1 MPEARRETIHRMTR
15 RCDGWDY
22 LQRAIYQVTLVQA
35 DRARS
40 LLGRLVID
48 DPKAPPEAVTARI
61 EPSELGVAILAHW
74 KRLGDFTPE
83 IKPLF
88 CQLMPDHL
96 HAILEVTRPMAKPLG
111 NAIGGFKTGCEKIY
125 RELALSAQNKALS
138 AQDKELA
145 PSARNKGGEG
155 WAAAVGE
162 TGGGW
167 ACCEPEARVSG
178 GGRACCEPEA
188 RVSGDGR
195 ACCEPE
201 APCSVPEARASGVS
215 GGSRLWAPGFQDSIL
230 FRAGQLDAMFNYLRD
245 NPRRLAVK
253 RLYPSLFR
261 VVGALRRPLPGLGGV
276 GAFAALGNRFLL
288 DRPLVQVQVSRR
300 DFAYRR
306 EPKRGGGLKIVRDAA
321 GVPAVAAESAAF
333 VAKSEALLARARQ
346 GAALL
351 SPCVSEGEREIARRA
366 FAEGLP
372 LVVLRNKGFAPLEKP
387 GGRHFDACAAGRL
400 LMLAPAAWPHV
411 PGEKPMTRRD
421 ALVLNRLAQCIAEGG
436 RGPGACA
443 PGTEQGAPGTEQ
455 GAAPITYRGVTF
467 AEVDD
472 WARAAVNLAPEPGA
486 RPGPQARVCLA
497 SERRVCSAPEAP
509 CPVPEAPCPAP
520 EAPCP
525 VPEAPCSVP
534 EAPCSVPEAPCPVP
548 EAQASGNGREKR
560 EAFR

>member
-1 MPEARRETIHRMTR
+1 MPEARRETVHRMTR

-22 LQRAIYQVTLVQA
+22 RQRAIYQVTLVQA
-35 DRARS
+35 DRARP

-48 DPKAPPEAVTARI
+48 DPQAPPEAVTARV
-61 EPSELGVAILAHW
+61 EPSELGAAILAHW

-125 RELALSAQNKALS
+125 REFALSAQNKALS
-138 AQDKELA
+138 AKRELNGA
-145 PSARNKGGEG
+145 
-155 WAAAVGE
+155 WAA
-162 TGGGW
+162 
-167 ACCEPEARVSG
+167 G
-178 GGRACCEPEA
+178 GGRACS
-188 RVSGDGR
+188 V
-195 ACCEPE
+195 PE
-201 APCSVPEARASGVS
+201 APFSLPEARASGVS
-215 GGSRLWAPGFQDSIL
+215 GVPRLWAAGFQDSIL

-253 RLYPSLFR
+253 RLFPDLFR
-261 VVGALRRPLPGLGGV
+261 AVAALRRPLPSLGVV

-306 EPKRGGGLKIVRDAA
+306 EPKAGGGLKIARDAA
-321 GVPAVAAESAAF
+321 GEPLVAQESAAF
-333 VAKSEALLARARQ
+333 TAKAEALLARARQ

-421 ALVLNRLAQCIAEGG
+421 ALAMNRLAQALAEGG
-436 RGPGACA
+436 RGPGSCA
-443 PGTEQGAPGTEQ
+443 PGTEQGAPGTGQGAPGAEQ

-472 WARAAVNLAPEPGA
+472 WARAAVNLAP
-486 RPGPQARVCLA
+486 RPRAY
-497 SERRVCSAPEAP
+497 
-509 CPVPEAPCPAP
+509 PVPEAR
-520 EAPCP
+520 
-525 VPEAPCSVP
+525 
-534 EAPCSVPEAPCPVP
+534 
-548 EAQASGNGREKR
+548 ASERALCDCAR
-560 EAFR
+560 

>member
-1 MPEARRETIHRMTR
+1 MPEARRETVHRMTR

-22 LQRAIYQVTLVQA
+22 RQRAIYQVTLVQA
-35 DRARS
+35 DRARP

-48 DPKAPPEAVTARI
+48 DPKAPPEAVTARV
-61 EPSELGVAILAHW
+61 EPSELGAAILAHW

-96 HAILEVTRPMAKPLG
+96 HAILEVTRPMVKPLG

-138 AQDKELA
+138 AQNKALSERNKALSAQDKA
-145 PSARNKGGEG
+145 PSERN
-155 WAAAVGE
+155 
-162 TGGGW
+162 
-167 ACCEPEARVSG
+167 R
-178 GGRACCEPEA
+178 RA
-188 RVSGDGR
+188 
-195 ACCEPE
+195 
-201 APCSVPEARASGVS
+201 CSVPEARASGTP
-215 GGSRLWAPGFQDSIL
+215 RLWAAGFQDSIL

-253 RLYPSLFR
+253 WLFPDLFR
-261 VVGALRRPLPGLGGV
+261 AVAALRRPLPSLGVV

-306 EPKRGGGLKIVRDAA
+306 EPKAGGGLKIARDAA
-321 GVPAVAAESAAF
+321 GEPLVAQESAAF
-333 VAKSEALLARARQ
+333 AAKAEALLARARQ

-400 LMLAPAAWPHV
+400 LMLAPATWPHV

-421 ALVLNRLAQCIAEGG
+421 ALALNRLAQALAEGG

-455 GAAPITYRGVTF
+455 GAPDTEQGAAPIAYRGVTF

-472 WARAAVNLAPEPGA
+472 WARAAVNLAPRPRAYPVPEARA
-486 RPGPQARVCLA
+486 RPVPEARAYPVPEARV
-497 SERRVCSAPEAP
+497 
-509 CPVPEAPCPAP
+509 CPVPEAR
-520 EAPCP
+520 
-525 VPEAPCSVP
+525 
-534 EAPCSVPEAPCPVP
+534 
-548 EAQASGNGREKR
+548 ASGNGRER
-560 EAFR
+560 RAERLCHG

>member
-1 MPEARRETIHRMTR
+1 MPEARRETVHRMTR

-22 LQRAIYQVTLVQA
+22 RQRAIYQVTLVQA

-48 DPKAPPEAVTARI
+48 DPKAPPEAVTARV

-125 RELALSAQNKALS
+125 RELALSERNKAPP
-138 AQDKELA
+138 AQD
-145 PSARNKGGEG
+145 R
-155 WAAAVGE
+155 
-162 TGGGW
+162 
-167 ACCEPEARVSG
+167 
-178 GGRACCEPEA
+178 RA
-188 RVSGDGR
+188 
-195 ACCEPE
+195 
-201 APCSVPEARASGVS
+201 CSVPEARASGAP
-215 GGSRLWAPGFQDSIL
+215 RLWAAGFQDSIL

-253 RLYPSLFR
+253 RLFPDLFR
-261 VVGALRRPLPGLGGV
+261 AVAALRRPLPSLGVV

-306 EPKRGGGLKIVRDAA
+306 EPKAGGGLKIARDAA
-321 GVPAVAAESAAF
+321 GEPLVAQESTAFAAK
-333 VAKSEALLARARQ
+333 AEALLARARQ

-411 PGEKPMTRRD
+411 PGEKAMTRRD
-421 ALVLNRLAQCIAEGG
+421 ALALNRLAQALAEGG

-455 GAAPITYRGVTF
+455 GVAPIAYRGVTF

-472 WARAAVNLAPEPGA
+472 WARAAVNFVP
-486 RPGPQARVCLA
+486 RPCA
-497 SERRVCSAPEAP
+497 
-509 CPVPEAPCPAP
+509 
-520 EAPCP
+520 
-525 VPEAPCSVP
+525 CSVP
-534 EAPCSVPEAPCPVP
+534 EAR
-548 EAQASGNGREKR
+548 ASGNGRER
-560 EAFR
+560 RAERLCHG

>member
-1 MPEARRETIHRMTR
+1 MSEARRETVHRMTR

-22 LQRAIYQVTLVQA
+22 RQRAIYQVTLVQA
-35 DRARS
+35 DRARP

-48 DPKAPPEAVTARI
+48 DPKAPPEAVTARV
-61 EPSELGVAILAHW
+61 EPSELGAAILAHW

-96 HAILEVTRPMAKPLG
+96 HAILEVIRPMAKPLG

-125 RELALSAQNKALS
+125 RELALSAQDKAPS
-138 AQDKELA
+138 AQDKA
-145 PSARNKGGEG
+145 PSAKRKLNGA
-155 WAAAVGE
+155 WAA
-162 TGGGW
+162 GGGL
-167 ACCEPEARVSG
+167 
-178 GGRACCEPEA
+178 
-188 RVSGDGR
+188 

-215 GGSRLWAPGFQDSIL
+215 GAPRLWAAGFQDSIL
-230 FRAGQLDAMFNYLRD
+230 FRAGQLAAMFNYLRD

-253 RLYPSLFR
+253 RLFPDLFR
-261 VVGALRRPLPGLGGV
+261 AVAALRRPLPSLGVV

-306 EPKRGGGLKIVRDAA
+306 EPKAGGGLKIARDAA
-321 GVPAVAAESAAF
+321 GEPLVAQESAAF
-333 VAKSEALLARARQ
+333 TAKAEALLARARK

-421 ALVLNRLAQCIAEGG
+421 ELALNRLAQALAEGG

-455 GAAPITYRGVTF
+455 GVAPIAYRGVTF
-467 AEVDD
+467 DEVDD
-472 WARAAVNLAPEPGA
+472 WARAAAGVAG
-486 RPGPQARVCLA
+486 RP
-497 SERRVCSAPEAP
+497 
-509 CPVPEAPCPAP
+509 PVPPARRTS
-520 EAPCP
+520 AR
-525 VPEAPCSVP
+525 AR
-534 EAPCSVPEAPCPVP
+534 
-548 EAQASGNGREKR
+548 GR
-560 EAFR
+560 

>member
-1 MPEARRETIHRMTR
+1 MPEARRETVHRMTR

-22 LQRAIYQVTLVQA
+22 RQRAIYQVTLVQA
-35 DRARS
+35 DRARP

-48 DPKAPPEAVTARI
+48 DPKAPPEAVTARV
-61 EPSELGVAILAHW
+61 EPSELGAAILAHW

-125 RELALSAQNKALS
+125 RELALSAQDKAPS
-138 AQDKELA
+138 AQDKA
-145 PSARNKGGEG
+145 PSAKRKLNGA
-155 WAAAVGE
+155 WAA
-162 TGGGW
+162 GGGL
-167 ACCEPEARVSG
+167 
-178 GGRACCEPEA
+178 
-188 RVSGDGR
+188 

-215 GGSRLWAPGFQDSIL
+215 GAPRLWAARFQDSIL
-230 FRAGQLDAMFNYLRD
+230 FRAGQLDAMCNYLRD

-253 RLYPSLFR
+253 RLFPDLFR
-261 VVGALRRPLPGLGGV
+261 AVAALRRPLPSLGVV

-306 EPKRGGGLKIVRDAA
+306 EPKAGGGLKIARDAA
-321 GVPAVAAESAAF
+321 GEPLVAQESAAF
-333 VAKSEALLARARQ
+333 TAKAEALLTRARQ

-421 ALVLNRLAQCIAEGG
+421 ALALNRLAQALAEGG

-455 GAAPITYRGVTF
+455 GVAPIAYRGVTF
-467 AEVDD
+467 DEVDD
-472 WARAAVNLAPEPGA
+472 WARAAAGA
-486 RPGPQARVCLA
+486 AGRP
-497 SERRVCSAPEAP
+497 
-509 CPVPEAPCPAP
+509 PAP
-520 EAPCP
+520 PARRTS
-525 VPEAPCSVP
+525 AR
-534 EAPCSVPEAPCPVP
+534 AR
-548 EAQASGNGREKR
+548 GR
-560 EAFR
+560 

>member
-1 MPEARRETIHRMTR
+1 MPEARRETVHRMTR

-22 LQRAIYQVTLVQA
+22 RQRAIYQVTLVQA
-35 DRARS
+35 DRARPQ
-40 LLGRLVID
+40 LGRLVID
-48 DPKAPPEAVTARI
+48 DPKVPPEAVTARV

-74 KRLGDFTPE
+74 KRMGDFTPE

-125 RELALSAQNKALS
+125 RELALSAQDKALS
-138 AQDKELA
+138 AQDKA
-145 PSARNKGGEG
+145 PPERN
-155 WAAAVGE
+155 
-162 TGGGW
+162 
-167 ACCEPEARVSG
+167 R
-178 GGRACCEPEA
+178 RACL
-188 RVSGDGR
+188 
-195 ACCEPE
+195 
-201 APCSVPEARASGVS
+201 VPEARASGAP
-215 GGSRLWAPGFQDSIL
+215 RLWAAGFQDSIL

-253 RLYPSLFR
+253 RLFPDLFR
-261 VVGALRRPLPGLGGV
+261 AVAALRRPLPSLGVV

-306 EPKRGGGLKIVRDAA
+306 EPKAGGGLKIARDAA
-321 GVPAVAAESAAF
+321 GEPLVAQENAAF
-333 VAKSEALLARARQ
+333 AAKAEALLARARQ

-400 LMLAPAAWPHV
+400 LMLAPAAWPHM

-421 ALVLNRLAQCIAEGG
+421 ALALNRLAQALAEGG

-455 GAAPITYRGVTF
+455 GAPGTEQGVAPIAYRGVTF

-472 WARAAVNLAPEPGA
+472 WARAAVNLAP
-486 RPGPQARVCLA
+486 RPCAYPVPEARV
-497 SERRVCSAPEAP
+497 
-509 CPVPEAPCPAP
+509 CPVPEAR
-520 EAPCP
+520 
-525 VPEAPCSVP
+525 
-534 EAPCSVPEAPCPVP
+534 
-548 EAQASGNGREKR
+548 ASGNGRECR
-560 EAFR
+560 AERLCHG

>member
-22 LQRAIYQVTLVQA
+22 RQRAIYQVTLVQA
-35 DRARS
+35 DRARP

-48 DPKAPPEAVTARI
+48 DPKAPPEVVTARV

-96 HAILEVTRPMAKPLG
+96 HAILEVTRPMVKPLG
-111 NAIGGFKTGCEKIY
+111 NAIGGFKTGCERIY
-125 RELALSAQNKALS
+125 RELALSAQN
-138 AQDKELA
+138 
-145 PSARNKGGEG
+145 R
-155 WAAAVGE
+155 AA
-162 TGGGW
+162 
-167 ACCEPEARVSG
+167 G
-178 GGRACCEPEA
+178 GGRA
-188 RVSGDGR
+188 
-195 ACCEPE
+195 
-201 APCSVPEARASGVS
+201 CSVPEARASGAP
-215 GGSRLWAPGFQDSIL
+215 RLWAAGFQDSIL

-253 RLYPSLFR
+253 RLFPDLFR
-261 VVGALRRPLPGLGGV
+261 AVAALRRPLPSLGVV

-288 DRPLVQVQVSRR
+288 DRPLVQVLVSRR

-306 EPKRGGGLKIVRDAA
+306 EPKAGGGLKIARDAA
-321 GVPAVAAESAAF
+321 GEPLVAQESAAF
-333 VAKSEALLARARQ
+333 AAKAEALLARARQ

-421 ALVLNRLAQCIAEGG
+421 ALALNRLAQALAEGG

-443 PGTEQGAPGTEQ
+443 PDTEQGAPGTEQ
-455 GAAPITYRGVTF
+455 GAAPIAYRGVTF

-472 WARAAVNLAPEPGA
+472 WARAAVNLAP
-486 RPGPQARVCLA
+486 RPCAY
-497 SERRVCSAPEAP
+497 
-509 CPVPEAPCPAP
+509 PVPEAR
-520 EAPCP
+520 
-525 VPEAPCSVP
+525 
-534 EAPCSVPEAPCPVP
+534 
-548 EAQASGNGREKR
+548 ASERALCDCAR
-560 EAFR
+560 

>member
-1 MPEARRETIHRMTR
+1 MGEARRETVHRMTR

-22 LQRAIYQVTLVQA
+22 RQRAIYQVTLVQA
-35 DRARS
+35 DRARP

-48 DPKAPPEAVTARI
+48 DPKAPPEAVTARV

-125 RELALSAQNKALS
+125 RELALSAQNRALS
-138 AQDKELA
+138 AQNKA
-145 PSARNKGGEG
+145 PSAKRELNGA
-155 WAAAVGE
+155 WAA
-162 TGGGW
+162 
-167 ACCEPEARVSG
+167 G
-178 GGRACCEPEA
+178 GGRACS
-188 RVSGDGR
+188 V
-195 ACCEPE
+195 PE

-215 GGSRLWAPGFQDSIL
+215 GAPRLWAAGFQDSIL

-253 RLYPSLFR
+253 RLFPNLFR
-261 VVGALRRPLPGLGGV
+261 AVAALRRPLPSLGVV

-306 EPKRGGGLKIVRDAA
+306 EPKAGGGLKIARDAA
-321 GVPAVAAESAAF
+321 GEPLVAQESAAF
-333 VAKSEALLARARQ
+333 TAKAEALLARARQ

-387 GGRHFDACAAGRL
+387 SGRHFDACAAGRL

-421 ALVLNRLAQCIAEGG
+421 ALALNRLAQALAEGG

-455 GAAPITYRGVTF
+455 GVAPIAYRGVTF

-472 WARAAVNLAPEPGA
+472 WARAAVNLAP
-486 RPGPQARVCLA
+486 RPRA
-497 SERRVCSAPEAP
+497 
-509 CPVPEAPCPAP
+509 CPVPEARV
-520 EAPCP
+520 CP
-525 VPEAPCSVP
+525 VPEAR
-534 EAPCSVPEAPCPVP
+534 
-548 EAQASGNGREKR
+548 ASGNDRER
-560 EAFR
+560 RAERLCHG

>member
-1 MPEARRETIHRMTR
+1 MAEVRCETVHRMTR

-22 LQRAIYQVTLVQA
+22 RQRAIYQITLVQA
-35 DRARS
+35 DRARP

-48 DPKAPPEAVTARI
+48 DPKAPPEAVTARV

-96 HAILEVTRPMAKPLG
+96 HAILEVTRPMVKPLG

-138 AQDKELA
+138 AQDKA
-145 PSARNKGGEG
+145 PSAKRELNGA
-155 WAAAVGE
+155 WAA
-162 TGGGW
+162 
-167 ACCEPEARVSG
+167 G
-178 GGRACCEPEA
+178 GGRA
-188 RVSGDGR
+188 
-195 ACCEPE
+195 
-201 APCSVPEARASGVS
+201 CSVPEARASGAP
-215 GGSRLWAPGFQDSIL
+215 RLWAAGFQDSIL

-253 RLYPSLFR
+253 RLFPDLFR
-261 VVGALRRPLPGLGGV
+261 AVAALRRPLPSLGVV

-306 EPKRGGGLKIVRDAA
+306 EPKAGGGLKIARDAA
-321 GVPAVAAESAAF
+321 GEPLVAQESAAF
-333 VAKSEALLARARQ
+333 TAKAEALLARARQ

-525 VPEAPCSVP
+525 APEAPCPVS
-534 EAPCSVPEAPCPVP
+534 EAPCPVP

-560 EAFR
+560 EVFR

>member
-1 MPEARRETIHRMTR
+1 MPEARRETVHRMTR

-22 LQRAIYQVTLVQA
+22 RQRAIYQVTLVQA
-35 DRARS
+35 DRARP
-40 LLGRLVID
+40 LLGRLVIN

-74 KRLGDFTPE
+74 KRLGDFAPE
-83 IKPLF
+83 IKPFF

-125 RELALSAQNKALS
+125 RELALSAQDKALS
-138 AQDKELA
+138 AQDKA
-145 PSARNKGGEG
+145 PPERN
-155 WAAAVGE
+155 
-162 TGGGW
+162 
-167 ACCEPEARVSG
+167 R
-178 GGRACCEPEA
+178 RACL
-188 RVSGDGR
+188 
-195 ACCEPE
+195 
-201 APCSVPEARASGVS
+201 VPEARASGAP
-215 GGSRLWAPGFQDSIL
+215 RLWAAGFQDSIL

-253 RLYPSLFR
+253 RLFPDLFR
-261 VVGALRRPLPGLGGV
+261 AVAALRRPLPSLGVV

-306 EPKRGGGLKIVRDAA
+306 EPKAGGGLKIARDAV
-321 GVPAVAAESAAF
+321 GEPLVAQENAAF
-333 VAKSEALLARARQ
+333 AAKAEALLARARQ

-421 ALVLNRLAQCIAEGG
+421 ALALNRLAQALAEGG

-455 GAAPITYRGVTF
+455 GAPDTEQGVAPIAYRGVTF

-472 WARAAVNLAPEPGA
+472 WARAAVNLAP
-486 RPGPQARVCLA
+486 RPCAY
-497 SERRVCSAPEAP
+497 
-509 CPVPEAPCPAP
+509 PVPEAR
-520 EAPCP
+520 
-525 VPEAPCSVP
+525 
-534 EAPCSVPEAPCPVP
+534 
-548 EAQASGNGREKR
+548 ASGNDRER
-560 EAFR
+560 RAERLCHG

>member
-1 MPEARRETIHRMTR
+1 MPEARRETVHRMTR

-22 LQRAIYQVTLVQA
+22 RQRAIYQVTLVQA
-35 DRARS
+35 DRARP
-40 LLGRLVID
+40 LLGRLVIN

-83 IKPLF
+83 IKPFF

-125 RELALSAQNKALS
+125 RELALSAQDKALS
-138 AQDKELA
+138 AQDKA
-145 PSARNKGGEG
+145 PPERN
-155 WAAAVGE
+155 
-162 TGGGW
+162 
-167 ACCEPEARVSG
+167 R
-178 GGRACCEPEA
+178 RACL
-188 RVSGDGR
+188 
-195 ACCEPE
+195 
-201 APCSVPEARASGVS
+201 VPEARASGAP
-215 GGSRLWAPGFQDSIL
+215 RLWAAGFQDSIL

-253 RLYPSLFR
+253 RLFPDLFR
-261 VVGALRRPLPGLGGV
+261 AVAALRRPLPSLGVV

-306 EPKRGGGLKIVRDAA
+306 EPKAGGGLKIARDAV
-321 GVPAVAAESAAF
+321 GESLVAQENAAF
-333 VAKSEALLARARQ
+333 AAKAEALLARARQ

-421 ALVLNRLAQCIAEGG
+421 ALALNRLAQALVEGG

-455 GAAPITYRGVTF
+455 GAPGTEQGAPGTEQGVAPIAYRGVTF

-472 WARAAVNLAPEPGA
+472 WARAAVNLAP
-486 RPGPQARVCLA
+486 RPRAY
-497 SERRVCSAPEAP
+497 
-509 CPVPEAPCPAP
+509 PVPEAR
-520 EAPCP
+520 
-525 VPEAPCSVP
+525 
-534 EAPCSVPEAPCPVP
+534 
-548 EAQASGNGREKR
+548 ASGNGRER
-560 EAFR
+560 RAERLCHG

>member
-1 MPEARRETIHRMTR
+1 MAEVRRETIHRMTR
-15 RCDGWDY
+15 RCAGWDY
-22 LQRAIYQVTLVQA
+22 RQRAIYQITLVQA
-35 DRARS
+35 DRRRP

-61 EPSELGVAILAHW
+61 EPSVLGAAILAHW

-96 HAILEVTRPMAKPLG
+96 HAILDVTRSMAKPLG

-125 RELALSAQNKALS
+125 RELALSAQNRELALS
-138 AQDKELA
+138 AQNRELA
-145 PSARNKGGEG
+145 LSARNGLPC
-155 WAAAVGE
+155 AVPG
-162 TGGGW
+162 
-167 ACCEPEARVSG
+167 
-178 GGRACCEPEA
+178 
-188 RVSGDGR
+188 
-195 ACCEPE
+195 
-201 APCSVPEARASGVS
+201 APAPGLSPVPAPGLP
-215 GGSRLWAPGFQDSIL
+215 RLWAPGFQDSIL

-253 RLYPSLFR
+253 RLYPNLFHA
-261 VVGALRRPLPGLGGV
+261 VGALRRPLPGLGGE
-276 GAFAALGNRFLL
+276 GEFAALGNRFLL

-321 GVPAVAAESAAF
+321 GVPAVASESAAF
-333 VAKSEALLARARQ
+333 TVKCEALLVRARQ

-387 GGRHFDACAAGRL
+387 GGRYFDACADGRL

-421 ALVLNRLAQCIAEGG
+421 ALVLNRLALALVGED
-436 RGPGACA
+436 
-443 PGTEQGAPGTEQ
+443 
-455 GAAPITYRGVTF
+455 AAKINYRGVTF
-467 AEVDD
+467 AEIDD
-472 WARAAVNLAPEPGA
+472 WARVAVNLVHETRECPVP
-486 RPGPQARVCLA
+486 
-497 SERRVCSAPEAP
+497 ERRVCFVS
-509 CPVPEAPCPAP
+509 
-520 EAPCP
+520 
-525 VPEAPCSVP
+525 
-534 EAPCSVPEAPCPVP
+534 
-548 EAQASGNGREKR
+548 EAQASGNIAQLKI
-560 EAFR
+560 

>member
-1 MPEARRETIHRMTR
+1 MGEARRETIHRMTR

-22 LQRAIYQVTLVQA
+22 RQRAIYQVTLVQA

-48 DPKAPPEAVTARI
+48 DPKAPPEAVTARV
-61 EPSELGVAILAHW
+61 EPSELGAAILAHW

-96 HAILEVTRPMAKPLG
+96 HAILEVTRPMVKPLG

-125 RELALSAQNKALS
+125 RELALSAQNKTLSAQNKALS
-138 AQDKELA
+138 AQDKAPPAKCELNGA
-145 PSARNKGGEG
+145 
-155 WAAAVGE
+155 WAA
-162 TGGGW
+162 
-167 ACCEPEARVSG
+167 G
-178 GGRACCEPEA
+178 GGRA
-188 RVSGDGR
+188 
-195 ACCEPE
+195 
-201 APCSVPEARASGVS
+201 CSVPEARASGTP
-215 GGSRLWAPGFQDSIL
+215 RLWAAGFQDSIL

-253 RLYPSLFR
+253 RLFPDLFR
-261 VVGALRRPLPGLGGV
+261 AVAALRRPLPSLGVV

-306 EPKRGGGLKIVRDAA
+306 EPKVGGGLKIARDAA
-321 GVPAVAAESAAF
+321 GEPLVAQESAAF
-333 VAKSEALLARARQ
+333 TAKAEALLARARQ
-346 GAALL
+346 GAVLL

-421 ALVLNRLAQCIAEGG
+421 ALALNRLAQALVEG
-436 RGPGACA
+436 GPGACA

-455 GAAPITYRGVTF
+455 GAPDTEQGVAPIAYRGVTF

-472 WARAAVNLAPEPGA
+472 WARAAVNLAPRPCAYPVPGA
-486 RPGPQARVCLA
+486 RACPM
-497 SERRVCSAPEAP
+497 PEAR
-509 CPVPEAPCPAP
+509 
-520 EAPCP
+520 
-525 VPEAPCSVP
+525 
-534 EAPCSVPEAPCPVP
+534 
-548 EAQASGNGREKR
+548 ASGNGRER
-560 EAFR
+560 RAERLCHG

>member
-1 MPEARRETIHRMTR
+1 MPEARRETVHRMTR

-22 LQRAIYQVTLVQA
+22 RQRAIYQVTLVQA
-35 DRARS
+35 ARARP

-48 DPKAPPEAVTARI
+48 DPKASPEAVTARV
-61 EPSELGVAILAHW
+61 EPSELGAAILAHW

-125 RELALSAQNKALS
+125 RELALSAQNKAPPAQNKTPPERNRRACS
-138 AQDKELA
+138 APEAQASGA
-145 PSARNKGGEG
+145 PCL
-155 WAAAVGE
+155 WAA
-162 TGGGW
+162 
-167 ACCEPEARVSG
+167 
-178 GGRACCEPEA
+178 
-188 RVSGDGR
+188 
-195 ACCEPE
+195 
-201 APCSVPEARASGVS
+201 
-215 GGSRLWAPGFQDSIL
+215 GFQDSIL

-253 RLYPSLFR
+253 RLFPDLFR
-261 VVGALRRPLPGLGGV
+261 AVAALRRPLPSLGVV

-288 DRPLVQVQVSRR
+288 DRPLVQAQVSRR

-306 EPKRGGGLKIVRDAA
+306 EPKAGGGLKIVRDAA
-321 GVPAVAAESAAF
+321 GEPLVAQESAAF
-333 VAKSEALLARARQ
+333 AAKAEALLARARQ

-421 ALVLNRLAQCIAEGG
+421 ALALNRLAQALVEGG

-443 PGTEQGAPGTEQ
+443 PGTEQGV
-455 GAAPITYRGVTF
+455 APIAYRGVTF

-472 WARAAVNLAPEPGA
+472 WARAAVNLAP
-486 RPGPQARVCLA
+486 RPRA
-497 SERRVCSAPEAP
+497 
-509 CPVPEAPCPAP
+509 CPVPEAR
-520 EAPCP
+520 
-525 VPEAPCSVP
+525 
-534 EAPCSVPEAPCPVP
+534 
-548 EAQASGNGREKR
+548 ASGNGRER
-560 EAFR
+560 RAERLCHG

>member
-22 LQRAIYQVTLVQA
+22 RQRAIYQVTLVQV
-35 DRARS
+35 DRARP

-48 DPKAPPEAVTARI
+48 DPKAPPEAVTARV

-96 HAILEVTRPMAKPLG
+96 HAILEVTRPMVKPLG

-138 AQDKELA
+138 AQDKA
-145 PSARNKGGEG
+145 PSAKRELNGA
-155 WAAAVGE
+155 WAA
-162 TGGGW
+162 
-167 ACCEPEARVSG
+167 G
-178 GGRACCEPEA
+178 GGRA
-188 RVSGDGR
+188 
-195 ACCEPE
+195 
-201 APCSVPEARASGVS
+201 CSVPEARASGVP
-215 GGSRLWAPGFQDSIL
+215 RLWAAGFQDSIL

-253 RLYPSLFR
+253 RLYPNLFR
-261 VVGALRRPLPGLGGV
+261 AVGALRRPLPGLGGV

-306 EPKRGGGLKIVRDAA
+306 EPKRGGGLKIARDAA
-321 GVPAVAAESAAF
+321 GEPLVAQESAAF
-333 VAKSEALLARARQ
+333 TAKAEALLARARQ
-346 GAALL
+346 GAVLL

-421 ALVLNRLAQCIAEGG
+421 ALALNRLAQALAEGAPKARAFG
-436 RGPGACA
+436 TGQGASRAATGTGASRGSKPGARD
-443 PGTEQGAPGTEQ
+443 GAPGSAVALDSTMALG
-455 GAAPITYRGVTF
+455 GAAKIAYRGVTF

-472 WARAAVNLAPEPGA
+472 WARAAVNLAP
-486 RPGPQARVCLA
+486 RPCAY
-497 SERRVCSAPEAP
+497 
-509 CPVPEAPCPAP
+509 PVPEAR
-520 EAPCP
+520 
-525 VPEAPCSVP
+525 
-534 EAPCSVPEAPCPVP
+534 
-548 EAQASGNGREKR
+548 ASERALCDCAR
-560 EAFR
+560 

>member
-1 MPEARRETIHRMTR
+1 MPEARRETVHRMTR

-22 LQRAIYQVTLVQA
+22 RQRAIYQVTLVQA
-35 DRARS
+35 DRARP

-48 DPKAPPEAVTARI
+48 DPKAPPEAVTARV
-61 EPSELGVAILAHW
+61 EPSELGAAILAHW

-125 RELALSAQNKALS
+125 RELALSAQDKALS
-138 AQDKELA
+138 AKRELNGA
-145 PSARNKGGEG
+145 
-155 WAAAVGE
+155 WAA
-162 TGGGW
+162 
-167 ACCEPEARVSG
+167 G
-178 GGRACCEPEA
+178 GGRACS
-188 RVSGDGR
+188 V
-195 ACCEPE
+195 PE

-215 GGSRLWAPGFQDSIL
+215 GAPRLWAAGFQDSIL

-253 RLYPSLFR
+253 RLFPDLFR
-261 VVGALRRPLPGLGGV
+261 AVAALRRPLPSLGVV

-300 DFAYRR
+300 DFSYRR
-306 EPKRGGGLKIVRDAA
+306 EPKAGGGFKIARDAA
-321 GVPAVAAESAAF
+321 GEPLVAQESAAF
-333 VAKSEALLARARQ
+333 TAKAEALLARARQ

-387 GGRHFDACAAGRL
+387 SGRHFDACAAGRL

-421 ALVLNRLAQCIAEGG
+421 ALALNRLAQALAEGG

-455 GAAPITYRGVTF
+455 GVAPIAYRGVTF

-472 WARAAVNLAPEPGA
+472 WARAAVNLAP
-486 RPGPQARVCLA
+486 RPRAYPVPEARVCL
-497 SERRVCSAPEAP
+497 
-509 CPVPEAPCPAP
+509 VPEAR
-520 EAPCP
+520 
-525 VPEAPCSVP
+525 
-534 EAPCSVPEAPCPVP
+534 
-548 EAQASGNGREKR
+548 ASGNGRER
-560 EAFR
+560 RAERLCHG

>member
-22 LQRAIYQVTLVQA
+22 RQRAIYQVTLVQA
-35 DRARS
+35 DRARP
-40 LLGRLVID
+40 LLGRLVIN
-48 DPKAPPEAVTARI
+48 DPKAPPEAVTARV

-138 AQDKELA
+138 AQDKA
-145 PSARNKGGEG
+145 PSAKRELNGA
-155 WAAAVGE
+155 WAA
-162 TGGGW
+162 
-167 ACCEPEARVSG
+167 G
-178 GGRACCEPEA
+178 GGRA
-188 RVSGDGR
+188 
-195 ACCEPE
+195 
-201 APCSVPEARASGVS
+201 CSVPEARASGAP
-215 GGSRLWAPGFQDSIL
+215 RLWAAGFQDSIL

-253 RLYPSLFR
+253 RLFPDLFR
-261 VVGALRRPLPGLGGV
+261 AVAALRRPLPSLGVV

-306 EPKRGGGLKIVRDAA
+306 ELKAGGGLKIARDAA
-321 GVPAVAAESAAF
+321 GEPLVAQESAAF
-333 VAKSEALLARARQ
+333 AAKAEALLARARQ

-421 ALVLNRLAQCIAEGG
+421 ALALNRLAQALAEGG

-455 GAAPITYRGVTF
+455 GAASIAYRGVTF

-472 WARAAVNLAPEPGA
+472 WARAAVNLAP
-486 RPGPQARVCLA
+486 RPRAY
-497 SERRVCSAPEAP
+497 
-509 CPVPEAPCPAP
+509 PVPEAR
-520 EAPCP
+520 
-525 VPEAPCSVP
+525 
-534 EAPCSVPEAPCPVP
+534 
-548 EAQASGNGREKR
+548 ASERALCDCAR
-560 EAFR
+560 

>member
-1 MPEARRETIHRMTR
+1 MAEVRCETVHRMTR

-22 LQRAIYQVTLVQA
+22 RQRAIYQVTLVQA
-35 DRARS
+35 DRARP

-48 DPKAPPEAVTARI
+48 DPKAPPEAVAARV
-61 EPSELGVAILAHW
+61 EPSELGAAILAHW

-88 CQLMPDHL
+88 GQLMPDHL

-111 NAIGGFKTGCEKIY
+111 NAIGGFKTGCEKIN
-125 RELALSAQNKALS
+125 RELALSAQNRELALS
-138 AQDKELA
+138 AQNRELA

-178 GGRACCEPEA
+178 G
-188 RVSGDGR
+188 GR

-436 RGPGACA
+436 PGACA

-455 GAAPITYRGVTF
+455 GAPGTEQGVAPIAYRGVTF

-509 CPVPEAPCPAP
+509 CSA
-520 EAPCP
+520 
-525 VPEAPCSVP
+525 
-534 EAPCSVPEAPCPVP
+534 PEAPCPVP

-560 EAFR
+560 EVFR

>member
-1 MPEARRETIHRMTR
+1 MPEARRETVHRMTR

-22 LQRAIYQVTLVQA
+22 RQRAIYQVTLVQA
-35 DRARS
+35 DRARP

-48 DPKAPPEAVTARI
+48 DPKAPPEAVTARV
-61 EPSELGVAILAHW
+61 EPSELGAAILAHW

-125 RELALSAQNKALS
+125 RELALSAQDKALS
-138 AQDKELA
+138 AQNKAPPAQSKA
-145 PSARNKGGEG
+145 PSAKRELNGA
-155 WAAAVGE
+155 WAA
-162 TGGGW
+162 
-167 ACCEPEARVSG
+167 G
-178 GGRACCEPEA
+178 GGRACSVPE
-188 RVSGDGR
+188 V
-195 ACCEPE
+195 
-201 APCSVPEARASGVS
+201 PCSVPEARASGVS
-215 GGSRLWAPGFQDSIL
+215 GAPRLWAAGFQDSIL

-253 RLYPSLFR
+253 RLFPDLFR
-261 VVGALRRPLPGLGGV
+261 AVAALRRPLPSLGVV

-306 EPKRGGGLKIVRDAA
+306 QPKAGGGLKIARDAA
-321 GVPAVAAESAAF
+321 GEPLVAQESAAF
-333 VAKSEALLARARQ
+333 TAKAEALLTRARQ

-421 ALVLNRLAQCIAEGG
+421 ALALNRLAQALAEGG

-455 GAAPITYRGVTF
+455 GVAPIAYRGVTF
-467 AEVDD
+467 DEVDD
-472 WARAAVNLAPEPGA
+472 WARAAAGVAG
-486 RPGPQARVCLA
+486 RP
-497 SERRVCSAPEAP
+497 
-509 CPVPEAPCPAP
+509 PVPPARRTS
-520 EAPCP
+520 AR
-525 VPEAPCSVP
+525 AR
-534 EAPCSVPEAPCPVP
+534 
-548 EAQASGNGREKR
+548 GR
-560 EAFR
+560 

>member
-1 MPEARRETIHRMTR
+1 MGEVRRETVHRMTR

-22 LQRAIYQVTLVQA
+22 RQRAIYQVTLVQA
-35 DRARS
+35 DRARP

-48 DPKAPPEAVTARI
+48 DPKAPPEAVTARV
-61 EPSELGVAILAHW
+61 EPSELGAAILAHW

-111 NAIGGFKTGCEKIY
+111 NAIGGFKTGCERIY
-125 RELALSAQNKALS
+125 RELALSAQNKA
-138 AQDKELA
+138 
-145 PSARNKGGEG
+145 PSERNRQ
-155 WAAAVGE
+155 A
-162 TGGGW
+162 
-167 ACCEPEARVSG
+167 
-178 GGRACCEPEA
+178 
-188 RVSGDGR
+188 
-195 ACCEPE
+195 
-201 APCSVPEARASGVS
+201 CSVPEARASGAP
-215 GGSRLWAPGFQDSIL
+215 RLWAPGFQDSIL

-253 RLYPSLFR
+253 RLFPDLFR
-261 VVGALRRPLPGLGGV
+261 AVAALRRPLPSLGVV

-306 EPKRGGGLKIVRDAA
+306 ELKAGGGLKIARDAA
-321 GVPAVAAESAAF
+321 GEPLVAQESAAF
-333 VAKSEALLARARQ
+333 AAKAEALLARARQ

-421 ALVLNRLAQCIAEGG
+421 ALALNRLAQALAEGG

-455 GAAPITYRGVTF
+455 GAPDTEQGVAPIAYRGVTF

-472 WARAAVNLAPEPGA
+472 WARAAVNLAPRPRAYPVPEA
-486 RPGPQARVCLA
+486 RACPVPDARV
-497 SERRVCSAPEAP
+497 
-509 CPVPEAPCPAP
+509 CPVPEAR
-520 EAPCP
+520 
-525 VPEAPCSVP
+525 
-534 EAPCSVPEAPCPVP
+534 
-548 EAQASGNGREKR
+548 ASGNGRER
-560 EAFR
+560 RAERLCHG

>member
-1 MPEARRETIHRMTR
+1 MPEARRETVHRMTR

-22 LQRAIYQVTLVQA
+22 RQRAIYQVTLVQA
-35 DRARS
+35 DRARP
-40 LLGRLVID
+40 LLGRLAID
-48 DPKAPPEAVTARI
+48 DPKAPPEAVTARV
-61 EPSELGVAILAHW
+61 EPSELGAAILAHW

-125 RELALSAQNKALS
+125 RELALSAQ
-138 AQDKELA
+138 DKA
-145 PSARNKGGEG
+145 PSERN
-155 WAAAVGE
+155 
-162 TGGGW
+162 
-167 ACCEPEARVSG
+167 R
-178 GGRACCEPEA
+178 RA
-188 RVSGDGR
+188 
-195 ACCEPE
+195 
-201 APCSVPEARASGVS
+201 CSVPEARASGAP
-215 GGSRLWAPGFQDSIL
+215 RLWAAGFQDSIL

-253 RLYPSLFR
+253 RLFPDLFR
-261 VVGALRRPLPGLGGV
+261 AVAALRRPLPSLGV
-276 GAFAALGNRFLL
+276 IGAFAALGNRFLL

-306 EPKRGGGLKIVRDAA
+306 EPKVGGGLKIARDAA
-321 GVPAVAAESAAF
+321 GEPLVAQESAAF
-333 VAKSEALLARARQ
+333 TAKAEALLARARQ

-421 ALVLNRLAQCIAEGG
+421 ALALNRLAQALAEGG

-443 PGTEQGAPGTEQ
+443 PGTEQGV
-455 GAAPITYRGVTF
+455 APIAYRGVTF

-472 WARAAVNLAPEPGA
+472 WARAAVNLAP
-486 RPGPQARVCLA
+486 RPCAY
-497 SERRVCSAPEAP
+497 
-509 CPVPEAPCPAP
+509 PVPEAR
-520 EAPCP
+520 
-525 VPEAPCSVP
+525 
-534 EAPCSVPEAPCPVP
+534 
-548 EAQASGNGREKR
+548 ASERALCDCAR
-560 EAFR
+560 

>member
-22 LQRAIYQVTLVQA
+22 RQRAIYQVTLVQA
-35 DRARS
+35 DRARP

-48 DPKAPPEAVTARI
+48 DPKAPPEAVTARV
-61 EPSELGVAILAHW
+61 EPSELGAAILAHW

-96 HAILEVTRPMAKPLG
+96 HAILEVTRPMVKPLG

-125 RELALSAQNKALS
+125 RELA
-138 AQDKELA
+138 
-145 PSARNKGGEG
+145 PPARN
-155 WAAAVGE
+155 
-162 TGGGW
+162 
-167 ACCEPEARVSG
+167 R
-178 GGRACCEPEA
+178 RA
-188 RVSGDGR
+188 
-195 ACCEPE
+195 
-201 APCSVPEARASGVS
+201 CSVPEARASGAP
-215 GGSRLWAPGFQDSIL
+215 RLWAAGFQDSIL

-253 RLYPSLFR
+253 RLYPNLFR
-261 VVGALRRPLPGLGGV
+261 AVGALRRPLPGLGGV

-306 EPKRGGGLKIVRDAA
+306 EPKAGGGLKIARDAV
-321 GVPAVAAESAAF
+321 GVPLVAQESAAF
-333 VAKSEALLARARQ
+333 TAKAEALLARARQ
-346 GAALL
+346 GAVLL

-421 ALVLNRLAQCIAEGG
+421 ALVLNRLAQALAEGAPKARAFG
-436 RGPGACA
+436 TGQGASRAATGTGASRGSKPGARD
-443 PGTEQGAPGTEQ
+443 GAPGSAVALDSTMALG
-455 GAAPITYRGVTF
+455 GAAKIAYRGVTF

-472 WARAAVNLAPEPGA
+472 WARAAVNLSP
-486 RPGPQARVCLA
+486 RPRA
-497 SERRVCSAPEAP
+497 
-509 CPVPEAPCPAP
+509 CPVPEARTCSVP
-520 EAPCP
+520 EARACP
-525 VPEAPCSVP
+525 VPEAR
-534 EAPCSVPEAPCPVP
+534 
-548 EAQASGNGREKR
+548 ASGNGRER
-560 EAFR
+560 RAERLCHG

>member
-1 MPEARRETIHRMTR
+1 MPEARRETVHRMTR

-22 LQRAIYQVTLVQA
+22 RQRAIYQVTLVQA
-35 DRARS
+35 DRARP

-48 DPKAPPEAVTARI
+48 DPKAPPEAVTARV
-61 EPSELGVAILAHW
+61 EPSELGAAILAHW

-125 RELALSAQNKALS
+125 RELALSAQDKAPS
-138 AQDKELA
+138 AQDKA
-145 PSARNKGGEG
+145 PSAKRKLNGA
-155 WAAAVGE
+155 WAA
-162 TGGGW
+162 GGGL
-167 ACCEPEARVSG
+167 
-178 GGRACCEPEA
+178 
-188 RVSGDGR
+188 

-215 GGSRLWAPGFQDSIL
+215 GAPRLWAAGFQDSIL

-253 RLYPSLFR
+253 RLFPDLFR
-261 VVGALRRPLPGLGGV
+261 AVAALRRPLPSLGVV

-306 EPKRGGGLKIVRDAA
+306 EPKAGGGLKIARDAA
-321 GVPAVAAESAAF
+321 GEPLVAQESAAF
-333 VAKSEALLARARQ
+333 TAKAEALLTRARQ

-421 ALVLNRLAQCIAEGG
+421 ALALNRLAQALAEGG

-455 GAAPITYRGVTF
+455 GVAPIAYRGVTF
-467 AEVDD
+467 DEVDD
-472 WARAAVNLAPEPGA
+472 WARAAAGAAGRPPAPPA
-486 RPGPQARVCLA
+486 RRT
-497 SERRVCSAPEAP
+497 SERAR
-509 CPVPEAPCPAP
+509 
-520 EAPCP
+520 
-525 VPEAPCSVP
+525 
-534 EAPCSVPEAPCPVP
+534 
-548 EAQASGNGREKR
+548 GR
-560 EAFR
+560 

>member
-1 MPEARRETIHRMTR
+1 MPEARRETVHRMTR

-22 LQRAIYQVTLVQA
+22 RQRAIYQVTLIQA
-35 DRARS
+35 DRARP

-48 DPKAPPEAVTARI
+48 DPKAPPEAVTARV

-125 RELALSAQNKALS
+125 RELALSAQNRALSAQNKALS
-138 AQDKELA
+138 AKRKLNGA
-145 PSARNKGGEG
+145 
-155 WAAAVGE
+155 WAA
-162 TGGGW
+162 
-167 ACCEPEARVSG
+167 G
-178 GGRACCEPEA
+178 GGRVCS
-188 RVSGDGR
+188 V
-195 ACCEPE
+195 PE

-215 GGSRLWAPGFQDSIL
+215 GAPRLWAAGFQDSIL

-253 RLYPSLFR
+253 RLFPDLFR
-261 VVGALRRPLPGLGGV
+261 AVAALRRPLPSLGVV

-300 DFAYRR
+300 DFSYRR
-306 EPKRGGGLKIVRDAA
+306 EPKAGGGLKIARDAA
-321 GVPAVAAESAAF
+321 GEPLVAQESAAF
-333 VAKSEALLARARQ
+333 TAKAEALLARARQ

-387 GGRHFDACAAGRL
+387 SGRHFDACAAGRL

-421 ALVLNRLAQCIAEGG
+421 ALALNRLAQALAEGG
-436 RGPGACA
+436 RGTGACA
-443 PGTEQGAPGTEQ
+443 PGTEQGSPGTEQGAPGTEQ
-455 GAAPITYRGVTF
+455 GVAPIAYRGVTF

-472 WARAAVNLAPEPGA
+472 WARAAVNLAP
-486 RPGPQARVCLA
+486 RPRAY
-497 SERRVCSAPEAP
+497 
-509 CPVPEAPCPAP
+509 PVPEAR
-520 EAPCP
+520 
-525 VPEAPCSVP
+525 
-534 EAPCSVPEAPCPVP
+534 
-548 EAQASGNGREKR
+548 ASGRALCDCAR
-560 EAFR
+560 

>member
-1 MPEARRETIHRMTR
+1 MPEARRETVHRMTR

-22 LQRAIYQVTLVQA
+22 RQRAIYQVTLVQA
-35 DRARS
+35 DRARP
-40 LLGRLVID
+40 LLGRLAID
-48 DPKAPPEAVTARI
+48 DPKAPPEAVTARV
-61 EPSELGVAILAHW
+61 EPSELGAAILAHW

-111 NAIGGFKTGCEKIY
+111 NAIGGFKTGCERIY
-125 RELALSAQNKALS
+125 RELALSAQNKTLS
-138 AQDKELA
+138 AQDKA
-145 PSARNKGGEG
+145 PSAKRELNGA
-155 WAAAVGE
+155 WAA
-162 TGGGW
+162 
-167 ACCEPEARVSG
+167 G
-178 GGRACCEPEA
+178 GGRA
-188 RVSGDGR
+188 
-195 ACCEPE
+195 
-201 APCSVPEARASGVS
+201 CSVPEARASGAP
-215 GGSRLWAPGFQDSIL
+215 RLWAAGFQDSIL

-253 RLYPSLFR
+253 RLFPDLFR
-261 VVGALRRPLPGLGGV
+261 AVAALRRPLPSLGVV

-306 EPKRGGGLKIVRDAA
+306 EPKAGGGLKIARDAA
-321 GVPAVAAESAAF
+321 GEPLVAQESAAF
-333 VAKSEALLARARQ
+333 TAKAEALLARARQ

-421 ALVLNRLAQCIAEGG
+421 ALALNRLAQALAEGG

-443 PGTEQGAPGTEQ
+443 PGTEQGAPDTEQGALGTEQ
-455 GAAPITYRGVTF
+455 GVAPIAYRGVTF

-472 WARAAVNLAPEPGA
+472 WARAAVNLAP
-486 RPGPQARVCLA
+486 RPCA
-497 SERRVCSAPEAP
+497 
-509 CPVPEAPCPAP
+509 
-520 EAPCP
+520 
-525 VPEAPCSVP
+525 CSVP
-534 EAPCSVPEAPCPVP
+534 EAR
-548 EAQASGNGREKR
+548 ASGNGRER
-560 EAFR
+560 RAERLCHG

>member
-1 MPEARRETIHRMTR
+1 MAEARRETVHRMTR

-22 LQRAIYQVTLVQA
+22 RQQAIYQVTLVQA
-35 DRARS
+35 DRARP
-40 LLGRLVID
+40 LLGRLVIN
-48 DPKAPPEAVTARI
+48 DPKAPPEAVTARV
-61 EPSELGVAILAHW
+61 EPSELGAAILAHW

-125 RELALSAQNKALS
+125 RELALSAQDKAPP
-138 AQDKELA
+138 AKRELNGA
-145 PSARNKGGEG
+145 
-155 WAAAVGE
+155 WAAG
-162 TGGGW
+162 
-167 ACCEPEARVSG
+167 S
-178 GGRACCEPEA
+178 GRACS
-188 RVSGDGR
+188 V
-195 ACCEPE
+195 PE

-215 GGSRLWAPGFQDSIL
+215 GAPRLWAAGFQDSIL
-230 FRAGQLDAMFNYLRD
+230 LRAGQLDAMFNYLRD

-253 RLYPSLFR
+253 RLFPDLFRAVATLRCPLPSLG
-261 VVGALRRPLPGLGGV
+261 VV

-306 EPKRGGGLKIVRDAA
+306 EPKAGGGLKIARDAA
-321 GVPAVAAESAAF
+321 GEPLVAQESAAF
-333 VAKSEALLARARQ
+333 TAKAEALLARARQ

-387 GGRHFDACAAGRL
+387 SGRHFDACAAGRL

-411 PGEKPMTRRD
+411 LGEKPMTRRD
-421 ALVLNRLAQCIAEGG
+421 ALALNRLAQALAEGG
-436 RGPGACA
+436 RGTGACA
-443 PGTEQGAPGTEQ
+443 PGTEQGTPGTEQ
-455 GAAPITYRGVTF
+455 GAAGTEQGVAPIAYRGVTF

-472 WARAAVNLAPEPGA
+472 WARAAVNLAP
-486 RPGPQARVCLA
+486 RPRAYPVHEARVC
-497 SERRVCSAPEAP
+497 SVPEARV
-509 CPVPEAPCPAP
+509 CPVPEAR
-520 EAPCP
+520 
-525 VPEAPCSVP
+525 
-534 EAPCSVPEAPCPVP
+534 
-548 EAQASGNGREKR
+548 ASGNDRER
-560 EAFR
+560 RAERLCHG

>member
-1 MPEARRETIHRMTR
+1 MPEARRETVHRMTR

-22 LQRAIYQVTLVQA
+22 RQQAIYQVTLVQA
-35 DRARS
+35 DRARP

-48 DPKAPPEAVTARI
+48 DPKAPPEAVTARV

-138 AQDKELA
+138 AKRELNGA
-145 PSARNKGGEG
+145 
-155 WAAAVGE
+155 WAA
-162 TGGGW
+162 
-167 ACCEPEARVSG
+167 G
-178 GGRACCEPEA
+178 GGRACS
-188 RVSGDGR
+188 V
-195 ACCEPE
+195 PE

-215 GGSRLWAPGFQDSIL
+215 GAPRLWAAGFQDSIL

-253 RLYPSLFR
+253 RLFPDLFR
-261 VVGALRRPLPGLGGV
+261 AVAALRRPLPSLGVV

-300 DFAYRR
+300 DFSYRR
-306 EPKRGGGLKIVRDAA
+306 EPKAGGGFKIARDAA
-321 GVPAVAAESAAF
+321 GEPLVAQESAAF
-333 VAKSEALLARARQ
+333 TAKAEALLARARQ

-387 GGRHFDACAAGRL
+387 SGRHFDACAAGRL

-421 ALVLNRLAQCIAEGG
+421 ALALNRLAQALAEGG
-436 RGPGACA
+436 RGTGACA

-455 GAAPITYRGVTF
+455 GVAPIAYRGVTF

-472 WARAAVNLAPEPGA
+472 WARAAVNLAPCPRA
-486 RPGPQARVCLA
+486 Y
-497 SERRVCSAPEAP
+497 
-509 CPVPEAPCPAP
+509 PVPEAR
-520 EAPCP
+520 
-525 VPEAPCSVP
+525 
-534 EAPCSVPEAPCPVP
+534 
-548 EAQASGNGREKR
+548 ASGRALCDCAR
-560 EAFR
+560 

>member
-1 MPEARRETIHRMTR
+1 MAEARRETVHRMTR

-22 LQRAIYQVTLVQA
+22 RQRAIYQVTLVQA
-35 DRARS
+35 DRARP

-48 DPKAPPEAVTARI
+48 DLKAPPEAVTARV
-61 EPSELGVAILAHW
+61 EPSELGAAILAHW

-138 AQDKELA
+138 AKRELNGA
-145 PSARNKGGEG
+145 
-155 WAAAVGE
+155 WAA
-162 TGGGW
+162 
-167 ACCEPEARVSG
+167 G
-178 GGRACCEPEA
+178 GGRACS
-188 RVSGDGR
+188 V
-195 ACCEPE
+195 PE

-215 GGSRLWAPGFQDSIL
+215 GAPRLWAAGFQDSIL
-230 FRAGQLDAMFNYLRD
+230 LRAGQLDAMFNYLRD

-253 RLYPSLFR
+253 RLFPDLFR
-261 VVGALRRPLPGLGGV
+261 AVAALRRPLPSLGVV
-276 GAFAALGNRFLL
+276 GAFAALGNHFLL
-288 DRPLVQVQVSRR
+288 DRPLVQVQVSRH

-306 EPKRGGGLKIVRDAA
+306 EPKAGGGLKIARDAA
-321 GVPAVAAESAAF
+321 GEPLVAQESAAF
-333 VAKSEALLARARQ
+333 TAKAEALLARARQ

-387 GGRHFDACAAGRL
+387 SGRHFDACAAGRL

-411 PGEKPMTRRD
+411 LGEKPMTRRD
-421 ALVLNRLAQCIAEGG
+421 ALALNRLAQALVEGG
-436 RGPGACA
+436 RRPGACA
-443 PGTEQGAPGTEQ
+443 PGTEQSTPGTEQ
-455 GAAPITYRGVTF
+455 SAAGTEQGVTPIAYRGVTF

-472 WARAAVNLAPEPGA
+472 WARAAVNLAP
-486 RPGPQARVCLA
+486 RPRAY
-497 SERRVCSAPEAP
+497 
-509 CPVPEAPCPAP
+509 PVPEAR
-520 EAPCP
+520 
-525 VPEAPCSVP
+525 
-534 EAPCSVPEAPCPVP
+534 
-548 EAQASGNGREKR
+548 ASGNDRER
-560 EAFR
+560 RAERLCHG

>member
-1 MPEARRETIHRMTR
+1 MPEARRETVHRMTR

-22 LQRAIYQVTLVQA
+22 RQRAIYQVTLVQA
-35 DRARS
+35 DRARP

-48 DPKAPPEAVTARI
+48 DPKAPPEAVTARV
-61 EPSELGVAILAHW
+61 EPSELGAAILAHW

-111 NAIGGFKTGCEKIY
+111 NAIGGFKTGCEKIC
-125 RELALSAQNKALS
+125 RELAPSAQNKAPSAQNKALS
-138 AQDKELA
+138 AQDKA
-145 PSARNKGGEG
+145 PPERN
-155 WAAAVGE
+155 
-162 TGGGW
+162 
-167 ACCEPEARVSG
+167 R
-178 GGRACCEPEA
+178 RACL
-188 RVSGDGR
+188 
-195 ACCEPE
+195 
-201 APCSVPEARASGVS
+201 VPEARASGAP
-215 GGSRLWAPGFQDSIL
+215 RLWAAGFQDSIL

-253 RLYPSLFR
+253 RLFPDLFR
-261 VVGALRRPLPGLGGV
+261 AVAALRRPLPSLGVV

-306 EPKRGGGLKIVRDAA
+306 EPKAGGGLKIARDAV
-321 GVPAVAAESAAF
+321 GEPLVAQENAAF
-333 VAKSEALLARARQ
+333 AAKAEALLARARQ

-421 ALVLNRLAQCIAEGG
+421 ALALNRLAQALAEGG

-455 GAAPITYRGVTF
+455 GVAPIAYRGVTF

-472 WARAAVNLAPEPGA
+472 WARAAVNLAP
-486 RPGPQARVCLA
+486 RPRV
-497 SERRVCSAPEAP
+497 
-509 CPVPEAPCPAP
+509 CPVPEARV
-520 EAPCP
+520 CP
-525 VPEAPCSVP
+525 VPEAR
-534 EAPCSVPEAPCPVP
+534 
-548 EAQASGNGREKR
+548 ASGNGRER
-560 EAFR
+560 RAERLCHG

>member
-22 LQRAIYQVTLVQA
+22 RQRAIYQVTLVQA
-35 DRARS
+35 DRARP
-40 LLGRLVID
+40 LLGRLVFD
-48 DPKAPPEAVTARI
+48 DPKAPPEAVTARV

-96 HAILEVTRPMAKPLG
+96 HAILEVTRPMVKPLG
-111 NAIGGFKTGCEKIY
+111 NAIGGFKTGCEKIC
-125 RELALSAQNKALS
+125 RELTRS
-138 AQDKELA
+138 AQDKA
-145 PSARNKGGEG
+145 PSAKRELNGA
-155 WAAAVGE
+155 WAA
-162 TGGGW
+162 
-167 ACCEPEARVSG
+167 G
-178 GGRACCEPEA
+178 GGRA
-188 RVSGDGR
+188 
-195 ACCEPE
+195 
-201 APCSVPEARASGVS
+201 CSVPEARASGAP
-215 GGSRLWAPGFQDSIL
+215 RLWAAGFQDSIL

-253 RLYPSLFR
+253 RLFPDLFR
-261 VVGALRRPLPGLGGV
+261 AVAALRRPLPSLGV
-276 GAFAALGNRFLL
+276 IGAFAALGNRFLL

-306 EPKRGGGLKIVRDAA
+306 EPKVGGGLKIARDAA
-321 GVPAVAAESAAF
+321 GEPLVAQESAAF
-333 VAKSEALLARARQ
+333 TAKAEALLARARQ
-346 GAALL
+346 GAVLL

-421 ALVLNRLAQCIAEGG
+421 ALALNRLAQALAEGG

-455 GAAPITYRGVTF
+455 GAPGTEQGAAPIAYRGVTF

-472 WARAAVNLAPEPGA
+472 WARAAVNLAP
-486 RPGPQARVCLA
+486 RPRAY
-497 SERRVCSAPEAP
+497 
-509 CPVPEAPCPAP
+509 PVPEAR
-520 EAPCP
+520 
-525 VPEAPCSVP
+525 
-534 EAPCSVPEAPCPVP
+534 
-548 EAQASGNGREKR
+548 ASERALCDCAR
-560 EAFR
+560 